1 MCPVS
6 SVTRAARARI
16 RDAETLCC
24 CTAPP
29 YLCHLFFFI
38 YMYTYTHIGLFL
50 LFFLCTV
57 TGLFC
62 RCFPLPSLAVTAL
75 VFNFLQIV
83 RVRVCVCVRGR
94 YRMLPP
100 IVRGYCV
107 KWGGDSLILVGC
119 CCWGRGGGCS
129 SCGHCACVPPSRA
142 SLMSAAVVTTATEKG
157 MVEGL
162 QTGVGHVCGPA
173 VHRVAARQSLM
184 GLWGHGCARPRG
196 NSIHTRVYISKV
208 YKKVFVCICKVHI
221 LLFDI
226 RNVYTPHSIARLH
239 NKVSRKFLQDFS
251 HKYYLLDLTPLCYN
265 KIILLK

>member
-1 MCPVS
+1 
-6 SVTRAARARI
+6 
-16 RDAETLCC
+16 
-24 CTAPP
+24 
-29 YLCHLFFFI
+29 
-38 YMYTYTHIGLFL
+38 MYTYTHIGLFL

-196 NSIHTRVYISKV
+196 NSIHTRVYIRGGEKNTGLTQWSLGLRCNFHIGKLPCNVSLLLYLIVFFLVILSSWLCPLILFFTPCMCV
-208 YKKVFVCICKVHI
+208 YIYVYIHI
-221 LLFDI
+221 
-226 RNVYTPHSIARLH
+226 
-239 NKVSRKFLQDFS
+239 
-251 HKYYLLDLTPLCYN
+251 
-265 KIILLK
+265 